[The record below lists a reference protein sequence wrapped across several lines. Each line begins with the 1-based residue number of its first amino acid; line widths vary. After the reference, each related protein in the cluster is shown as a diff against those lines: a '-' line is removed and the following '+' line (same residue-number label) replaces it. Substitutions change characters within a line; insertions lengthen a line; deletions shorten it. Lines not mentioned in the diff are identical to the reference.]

1 MEKLAMALQWFGLNA
16 TQEQRKQAKQLSQ
29 AKRLSYVFNCYLA
42 KNEV

>member
-16 TQEQRKQAKQLSQ
+16 TQEQRKYAMELSQ
-29 AKRLSYVFNCYLA
+29 PQRLSYVFNCYLA